1 MGIMGDRSDGQ
12 TPLKTT
18 ISGWFRSLN
27 LKDKATVL
35 ASLGIVFIVI
45 TTSILVLTDDNQ
57 ERFTEFYVLNSDGQ
71 AFNYP
76 QNVDVGNTTSIIV
89 GVANHE
95 GRTVNYT
102 VEAWLVNYTLID
114 MAVNVTQMYYLDSFN
129 IVLESVSY
137 EMDAKWVPQYEKEIS
152 MNLTNA
158 GNFYLYI
165 LLFYDDAPVYS
176 WEGTPLDPILT
187 PLDHDYNF
195 NTDPYITWRVILCVN
210 QDITYLQLVMTVV

>member
-1 MGIMGDRSDGQ
+1 
-12 TPLKTT
+12 LNTT

-57 ERFTEFYVLNSDGQ
+57 ERFTEFYVLNSEGQ

-76 QNVDVGNTTSIIV
+76 QDVEVGNTTSIIV

-95 GRTVNYT
+95 GRPVNYT

-114 MAVNVTQMYYLDSFN
+114 MAVNVTQMYYVDSFN

-137 EMDAKWVPQYEKEIS
+137 EMDAKWVPQYEKELS
-152 MNLTNA
+152 LNLTNA

-165 LLFYDDAPVYS
+165 LLFYDGSPVYS
-176 WEGTPLDPILT
+176 WEGTPLDPIFT